1 MAEKEKEDPYKGTN
15 LEGKSADY
23 IFADRIWSIALHACS
38 TKEALFY
45 LSAAQ
50 EERALNEKREAE
62 NGRNSEDK

>member
-1 MAEKEKEDPYKGTN
+1 MAEKEKEDPYKGTD

-23 IFADRIWSIALHACS
+23 IFADRIWSIALHAHS
-38 TKEALFY
+38 TEEALFY

-62 NGRNSEDK
+62 NGRNSKDE

>member
-1 MAEKEKEDPYKGTN
+1 MAEKETEDPYKGTD

-23 IFADRIWSIALHACS
+23 IFADRIWSIALHAHS

-45 LSAAQ
+45 LQAAQ

-62 NGRNSEDK
+62 NGRNSEDE